1 MRTLRGFGKRYFT
14 LASILAYSTAP
25 RLHVQTTLFDSLK
38 SYNTLYNQN
47 EEESPPDEELLL
59 TNSTLQQNKAC
70 HCNCFFKKIIRLILL
85 LNHFI
90 PRCAYYDKYF
100 AFRRSGSHPPLILFI

>member
-1 MRTLRGFGKRYFT
+1 MRGFGKNYFT
-14 LASILAYSTAP
+14 LASILAYSVAP
-25 RLHVQTTLFDSLK
+25 RLHAQSTVFGTLEYHSV
-38 SYNTLYNQN
+38 SYDQS
-47 EEESPPDEELLL
+47 EEESHPDQELLL

-70 HCNCFFKKIIRLILL
+70 HCNCFFRKIIRLILL

-100 AFRRSGSHPPLILFI
+100 AFRRSGSHPPLYPFI